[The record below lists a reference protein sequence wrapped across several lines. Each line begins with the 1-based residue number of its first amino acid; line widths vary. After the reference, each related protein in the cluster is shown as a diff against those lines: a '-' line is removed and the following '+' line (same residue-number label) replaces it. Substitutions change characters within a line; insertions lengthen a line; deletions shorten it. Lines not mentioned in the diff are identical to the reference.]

1 MLRLLTFILVLFFSF
16 YASAFTQE
24 VNVDV
29 ITAKKHL
36 NFPVGI
42 GSKVRLTFSTDQKTK
57 EAIFLG
63 RLVNQENETEEYLFL
78 DEIKTRILMI
88 DSENIVGLRK
98 SSTEAIVRPI
108 NQQGSTC
115 AAYGFFHFW
124 NQIYAS
130 GFNQSENLT
139 QMMSSDRTRL
149 QFLEEAIDIYYLQN
163 RNNITNI
170 MKLFGKRFGFS
181 CRSHHFN
188 NSKDVSEFLFNKSA
202 EGRPLLIDFNIG
214 PDMVSSTYEIKD
226 YENPTSIDPRLWI
239 PRQVGQRTAG
249 GHVIVAAGSFISRGK
264 KKLLILDSDWS
275 EPRVWDL
282 EKYVARKAAYK
293 EIGVHSCQ

>member
-1 MLRLLTFILVLFFSF
+1 MRLLTFFLGAFFSIHVLA
-16 YASAFTQE
+16 YGQE
-24 VNVDV
+24 VSVEV
-29 ITAKKHL
+29 LSSKKHF
-36 NFPVGI
+36 NFAVGV

-63 RLVNQENETEEYLFL
+63 RMVNQENETEEFLFL
-78 DEIKTRILMI
+78 DEIKTRIVMI

-98 SSTEAIVRPI
+98 SRSEAIVRPI

-124 NQIYAS
+124 NQMHAS
-130 GFNQSENLT
+130 GFSKSEHLS

-181 CRSHHFN
+181 CKGHNFKS
-188 NSKDVSEFLFNKSA
+188 SKDVSEFLFNKA
-202 EGRPLLIDFNIG
+202 GEGKPILIDFNIG
-214 PDMVSSTYEIKD
+214 SDMVSSTYEIKD
-226 YENPTSIDPRLWI
+226 YENPSSFDPRLWV
-239 PRQVGQRTAG
+239 PRQIGQRAAG

-293 EIGVHSCQ
+293 EIGIHTCQ